1 MFNHPQHPT
10 LRLRG
15 KPRAYLSFS
24 QDAALWGGE
33 GRSHTTQ
40 TPSRHPA
47 RAPRAKVGD
56 WQAWGHRGGK
66 GRTPEC
72 TERTRNT
79 DQEAAAQRPHN
90 PPQASRTEP
99 ESHANPTAQPPAG
112 QKRGGVRWGRGGLEA
127 GPRRVGGGAWARAH
141 CPLPDGDC
149 SSGYK
154 PGSLCGHW
162 ELRFPASERLRLT
175 AR

>member
-1 MFNHPQHPT
+1 MSEFSPLTHNVQGPKMFNHPQHPT

-24 QDAALWGGE
+24 QDAALGGGE

-72 TERTRNT
+72 TERTRNR

-99 ESHANPTAQPPAG
+99 ESHANPTAQPPPRL
-112 QKRGGVRWGRGGLEA
+112 KRRGKV
-127 GPRRVGGGAWARAH
+127 GPRWVGGGTEAGWRRG
-141 CPLPDGDC
+141 LG
-149 SSGYK
+149 K
-154 PGSLCGHW
+154 GSL
-162 ELRFPASERLRLT
+162 PAAWWGL
-175 AR
+175 